1 MKSFKFFLAIIV
13 ILPQLLFSQVV
24 DTKAQKILDETYAKI
39 QSYKTLKIDFTY
51 VVENSTKNTRNETK
65 GSITIKGNKYVL
77 SLDDQIIFCDGTTK
91 WTYFINDKEVQI
103 NSVNADE
110 ELLPNYIL
118 LADYKKDHY
127 PKFIREL
134 PKNNKVI
141 NVIDLVPKTGKSYYK
156 IRLEIDN
163 NTKLL
168 TSASVYNKDN
178 NTFIYVIDKLTPN
191 IDVSDNYFVFN
202 EREHPD
208 VVVNDMR

>member
-1 MKSFKFFLAIIV
+1 MKFLNCFVVIIFL
-13 ILPQLLFSQVV
+13 LPQLLFSQVE
-24 DTKAQKILDETYAKI
+24 DTKAQKILEDTYTKI

-51 VVENSTKNTRNETK
+51 IMENSTKNTRNENK

-77 SLDDQIIFCDGTTK
+77 SLDDQIIYCDGITK
-91 WTYFINDKEVQI
+91 WTYFVNDNEVQI
-103 NSVNADE
+103 NSVNADD

-141 NVIDLVPKTGKSYYK
+141 NVIDLVPKTSKSYYK

-178 NTFIYVIDKLTPN
+178 NTFTYVIDKLTPDITVADSYFIFN
-191 IDVSDNYFVFN
+191 VSEY
-202 EREHPD
+202 PD
-208 VVVNDMR
+208 VIVNDMR

>member
-1 MKSFKFFLAIIV
+1 MKSFKFFLALIV

-202 EREHPD
+202 DSEHPD
-208 VVVNDMR
+208 VIVNDMR

>member
-51 VVENSTKNTRNETK
+51 VVENSTKNARNETK

-168 TSASVYNKDN
+168 TSASVFNKDN

>member
-1 MKSFKFFLAIIV
+1 MKSFKFFLAVIV
-13 ILPQLLFSQVV
+13 LLPQLLFSQVV
-24 DTKAQKILDETYAKI
+24 DTKAQKILDDTYAKI

-51 VVENSTKNTRNETK
+51 VMENSTKNTRNETK

-77 SLDDQIIFCDGTTK
+77 SLDDQIIYCDGTTK
-91 WTYFINDKEVQI
+91 WTYFVNDNEVQI
-103 NSVNADE
+103 NSVKADE
-110 ELLPNYIL
+110 EILPSYIL
-118 LADYKKDHY
+118 LADYKNDHY

-202 EREHPD
+202 DSEHPD
-208 VVVNDMR
+208 VIVNDMR